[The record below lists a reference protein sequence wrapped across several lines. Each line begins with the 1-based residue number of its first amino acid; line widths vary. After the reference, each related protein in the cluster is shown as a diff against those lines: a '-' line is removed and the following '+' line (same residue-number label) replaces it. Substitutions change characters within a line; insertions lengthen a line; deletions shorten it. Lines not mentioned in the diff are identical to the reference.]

1 MAGIAAA
8 WLILTEIR
16 SPPSPALFPAVFLFA
31 VALAFDLLQYVVP
44 PLLFWSIERREER
57 KSDRDD
63 SIVAVRAWVAL
74 PSLIFFTA
82 KCFLVFAG
90 YVAFS
95 VGLYTLW
102 RSGAWIH

>member
-8 WLILTEIR
+8 WLILTEVG

-31 VALAFDLLQYVVP
+31 VSLAFDLLQYVVP
-44 PLLFWSIERREER
+44 PLVFWSIERREER

-74 PSLIFFTA
+74 PSLMFFTA
-82 KCFLVFAG
+82 KCFLVLAG

-102 RSGAWIH
+102 SSGARIQ